1 MSKGTKKVNAW
12 CRMRNNASSH
22 TEETVHAN
30 RNNYRQYA
38 GAKLCQRDLKRT
50 GFRKGESLK
59 MNGVTMR
66 VA

>member
-38 GAKLCQRDLKRT
+38 GAKLCQRD
-50 GFRKGESLK
+50 
-59 MNGVTMR
+59 GVTMR